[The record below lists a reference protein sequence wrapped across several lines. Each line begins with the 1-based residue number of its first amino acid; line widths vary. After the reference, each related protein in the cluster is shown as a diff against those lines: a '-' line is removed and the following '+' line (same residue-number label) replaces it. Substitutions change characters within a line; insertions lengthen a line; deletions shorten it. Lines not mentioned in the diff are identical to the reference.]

1 MKVLKMKKITA
12 IVMLTC
18 FLFVGCSTHIH
29 TIDDGPQTGE
39 SHLERQWYALF
50 GLVALN
56 EVDVDA
62 MADGA
67 ANYEIQTQVSF
78 VDGIINV
85 FTGIISVSCKSVKVT
100 K

>member
-1 MKVLKMKKITA
+1 
-12 IVMLTC
+12 MLTC

-29 TIDDGPQTGE
+29 TIGDGPQTGVN
-39 SHLERQWYALF
+39 SSAKQWYALY

-67 ANYEIQTQVSF
+67 ANYEIKTQTSF
-78 VDGIINV
+78 VDILISG
-85 FTGIISVSCKSVKVT
+85 FTNYVTVSCRSVTVT

>member
-1 MKVLKMKKITA
+1 MKKITA
-12 IVMLTC
+12 LVMLTC

-29 TIDDGPQTGE
+29 TIGDGSQTGE
-39 SHLERQWYALF
+39 SNSARQWYALF

-67 ANYEIQTQVSF
+67 ANYEIKTQTGF
-78 VDGIINV
+78 VDIL
-85 FTGIISVSCKSVKVT
+85 ISGVTQYITVSCRSVTVT

>member
-1 MKVLKMKKITA
+1 MKKITA
-12 IVMLTC
+12 LVMLTC

-29 TIDDGPQTGE
+29 TIGDGSQTGE
-39 SHLERQWYALF
+39 SNSTRQWYALF

-67 ANYEIQTQVSF
+67 ANYEIKTQSSF
-78 VDGIINV
+78 VDILISG
-85 FTGIISVSCKSVKVT
+85 FTNYVTVSCRSVTVT

>member
-1 MKVLKMKKITA
+1 MKKITA
-12 IVMLTC
+12 LVMLTC

-29 TIDDGPQTGE
+29 TIGDGSQTGE
-39 SHLERQWYALF
+39 SNSARQWYALF

-67 ANYEIQTQVSF
+67 ANYEIQTQTSF
-78 VDGIINV
+78 VDGLISN
-85 FTGIISVSCKSVKVT
+85 FTGIITVSCRSVKVT